1 MVQESLTNIARH
13 ARASHVRVELKRGV
27 DGILVRIADNGAGFN
42 AGDVFSR
49 RTEQPTAGLLGMR
62 ERVQL
67 LGGELSIDSAW
78 GSGTTVTARIP
89 DRIPARSTNQRWSG
103 TMERVRVLLVDDH
116 DLVRTGVRLVLQ
128 RLEGVEVVG
137 EAGDG
142 AKRSVWWKP
151 CPRPRV
157 HGHHDALPER
167 SGGAQAH
174 RTEVSAD
181 AGRRVVDELQRG
193 VCAAVPV
200 LRGQRYLV
208 KNISPAELDT
218 AIRTVMGGETYIS
231 PEVSRHPDLA
241 AFRRGGG
248 ANLDQTSYDRLTPRQ
263 REVLQLIAEGH
274 STKEIAR
281 KLDISVKTVEMHRS
295 QLMTSLDIHDVAGLV
310 RYAIRRGI
318 VSPDR

>member
-1 MVQESLTNIARH
+1 
-13 ARASHVRVELKRGV
+13 
-27 DGILVRIADNGAGFN
+27 
-42 AGDVFSR
+42 
-49 RTEQPTAGLLGMR
+49 
-62 ERVQL
+62 
-67 LGGELSIDSAW
+67 
-78 GSGTTVTARIP
+78 
-89 DRIPARSTNQRWSG
+89 
-103 TMERVRVLLVDDH
+103 MERVRVLLVDDH

-142 AKRSVWWKP
+142 REAVRLVETLTPDLVFMDIMMPSLN
-151 CPRPRV
+151 
-157 HGHHDALPER
+157 GLEALKHIGLKFPK
-167 SGGAQAH
+167 
-174 RTEVSAD
+174 T
-181 AGRRVVDELQRG
+181 RVV
-193 VCAAVPV
+193 V
-200 LRGQRYLV
+200 LSMNSSEEYVMQSLSSGACGYLV

-218 AIRTVMGGETYIS
+218 AIRAVMNGETYIS

-248 ANLDQTSYDRLTPRQ
+248 SNLDQTSYDRLTPRQ

-281 KLDISVKTVEMHRS
+281 KLDISVKTVEMHRA

-310 RYAIRRGI
+310 RYAIRRGV